1 MTRMLPRLLAGFGLA
16 LAGLAGPATPATAQ
30 TDASPSPTDATA
42 ATSTATATATATGLT
57 ITARYA
63 LLGDTPDVVVLVGRY
78 SCGPYP
84 DGVPERGVVDLGVR
98 QLVDGVETAAFGYL
112 EPQACDGEP
121 RWYAAELRGYAGSF
135 VTGAANW
142 SGSGYVEGPGGMQHV
157 HVPATPIRIRPATS
171 R

>member
-16 LAGLAGPATPATAQ
+16 LAGLAGPAAPATAHS
-30 TDASPSPTDATA
+30 DASPARSGASPAQTDRSA
-42 ATSTATATATATGLT
+42 AAATGLT
-57 ITARYA
+57 ITGRYA
-63 LLGDTPDVVVLVGRY
+63 LLGDTPDIVILVGRY

-98 QLVDGVETAAFGYL
+98 QLVDGIETNAFGYL
-112 EPQACDGEP
+112 EPQVCDGEP
-121 RWYAAELRGYAGSF
+121 RWYAAELRSYAGSF
-135 VTGAANW
+135 VTGAASW

-157 HVPATPIRIRPATS
+157 HVPTTPIRIRPATL